1 MSVNSLA
8 LVRHANLSSHNFFVT
23 VAIQNCGV
31 KNNIMDLLIILFIT
45 SNYRCYYITAQPT
58 TLFA

>member
-1 MSVNSLA
+1 MMSVNSLA

-31 KNNIMDLLIILFIT
+31 KNYIIDLLVIGTCIISLP
-45 SNYRCYYITAQPT
+45 TAT
-58 TLFA
+58 V